1 MKRGPVFKRDDS
13 DDFVTLECRDPSLPR
28 EAAEALPLHPLGCSD
43 PCVQAFRRH
52 LVDEDFDSS
61 HTLSAYTQDL
71 AQFAEHCFHGQR
83 PPFDWGALDRYSVRG
98 FLVECQKGG
107 AAPSTTRRKLAA
119 IRTFYAFLLRE
130 GVVTRNPCASLRGP
144 KMVRSLPDVLTR
156 EQVDKLLRAPLESLR
171 NEAGKARAPKPVE
184 AYAAWRDA
192 ALFEFLY
199 STGARVAEAAAATM
213 GDVDF
218 KTGVV
223 RLFGKGRKERLGVL
237 GHPAL
242 SALKQARSFAA
253 YLWKES
259 MASSS
264 PLFLNLHGGP
274 LTTRSMERQMKHWLA
289 VAGLPPKWTPHKL
302 RHSFATHMLDA
313 GADLRSVQ
321 EMLGH
326 SSLSTTQIYTHVT
339 IEHLREIYESAHPRA

>member
-28 EAAEALPLHPLGCSD
+28 EAAEPLPLHPFASSD
-43 PCVQAFRRH
+43 PKIAAFRRH
-52 LVDEDFDSS
+52 LADEDFDSS

-71 AQFAEHCFHGQR
+71 AQFSEHCFHGEK
-83 PPFDWGALDRYSVRG
+83 PPFEWDSLDRYSVRG
-98 FLVECQKGG
+98 FLVACQKSG

-119 IRTFYAFLLRE
+119 IRTFFTFLLRE
-130 GVVTRNPCASLRGP
+130 GIVERNPCASLRGP
-144 KMVRSLPDVLTR
+144 KMARSLPEVLTK
-156 EQVDKLLRAPLESLR
+156 EQIDQLLRAPLEALKGS
-171 NEAGKARAPKPVE
+171 AAARAPSAEE
-184 AYAAWRDA
+184 AYSAWRDA

-199 STGARVAEAAAATM
+199 STGARVAEAAGATV

-223 RLFGKGRKERLGVL
+223 RLFGKGKKERLGVL
-237 GHPAL
+237 GRSAL
-242 SALKQARSFAA
+242 AALKQALSFASC
-253 YLWKES
+253 LWKT
-259 MASSS
+259 ADAPSS
-264 PLFLNLHGGP
+264 PLFLNLRGGV

-321 EMLGH
+321 ELLGH

-339 IEHLREIYESAHPRA
+339 IEHLREIYGAAHPRA